1 MAAIRA
7 AGVVG
12 DALRLDEF
20 GCLILGEVVDHDR
33 AAQAGR
39 RLQFRHPPPEQRE
52 FGLQCRDVLH
62 TLVVVG
68 RQDSAIA
75 VLHALEDGFHRVIV
89 QLRNGIKLVVMAAGA
104 ADGEAEQGRARGAHH
119 VVQFVGPLVG
129 REHRIGRT
137 DLVLRPAHDEARG
150 GVGAQ
155 LVAAE
160 LLLQKG
166 VVGLVG
172 IERFDHPVAIR
183 PGVGPGPVHLEAV
196 ALGEPHD
203 VEPVPRPAF
212 AVVRRREQPID
223 EFTVGSV
230 NAAGRAAGILECG
243 DLFRRGRQSRE
254 VERHPAD
261 ERARVGLGT
270 HGEAGGGE
278 FFGEE
283 GVDRGG
289 ARRRGR
295 HRRPHER
302 LKRPV
307 VLPFEWLR
315 LALRQQLSER
325 LHVVGPDGAGR
336 DPLLQ
341 ERLLIGGERLAV
353 GGHPR
358 FLVVG
363 RDANEEFALLRLA
376 GHDARGAGVAPGD
389 RLVPIVDPKA
399 TLGRVGPVAGPALAS
414 QKGCHLVAKNR
425 SLRPRRRPR
434 SLGGI
439 AGNGANHQQRR
450 DQAAPPT
457 DSSCL
462 AKEVI
467 HKKKYRLRP
476 AAHRQ

>member
-1 MAAIRA
+1 M
-7 AGVVG
+7 VG
-12 DALRLDEF
+12 DSLRLDELR
-20 GCLILGEVVDHDR
+20 CLILGEVVDHDR
-33 AAQAGR
+33 AAQTGR
-39 RLQFRHPPPEQRE
+39 RLQFRHPPPERRE
-52 FGLQCRDVLH
+52 FGLERRDLLH
-62 TLVVVG
+62 TLIVVWW
-68 RQDSAIA
+68 QNIA
-75 VLHALEDGFHRVIV
+75 VTVLHALEDGFHRVIV
-89 QLRNGIKLVVMAAGA
+89 RLRNGIKLVVVAAGA
-104 ADGEAEQGRARGAHH
+104 ADRQAQEGRRRGAHH

-129 REHRIGRT
+129 REHRVGRA
-137 DLVLRPAHDEARG
+137 DLVPRPAHDEARG

-212 AVVRRREQPID
+212 AVVRRGEQPVD
-223 EFTVGSV
+223 EVAIGSV
-230 NAAGRAAGILECG
+230 NAAGRAAGIVECG

-261 ERARVGLGT
+261 ERARVGLGI
-270 HGEAGGGE
+270 HGEAGGGK

-283 GVDRGG
+283 SVDRGG

-315 LALRQQLSER
+315 LALRHQLSER

-341 ERLLIGGERLAV
+341 ERLLVVGERLAV

-363 RDANEEFALLRLA
+363 RDANEEFALFRLA
-376 GHDARGAGVAPGD
+376 GHDAHGAGVTPGD
-389 RLVPIVDPKA
+389 SLGPIVDPKPA
-399 TLGRVGPVAGPALAS
+399 LGRVGPVAGPALAS
-414 QKGCHLVAKNR
+414 QKGRHLVAKNR
-425 SLRPRRRPR
+425 SLRPRRRPC

-457 DSSCL
+457 ESSCS
-462 AKEVI
+462 AKEVT
-467 HKKKYRLRP
+467 HSSKYRLRP
-476 AAHRQ
+476 ATHRQ